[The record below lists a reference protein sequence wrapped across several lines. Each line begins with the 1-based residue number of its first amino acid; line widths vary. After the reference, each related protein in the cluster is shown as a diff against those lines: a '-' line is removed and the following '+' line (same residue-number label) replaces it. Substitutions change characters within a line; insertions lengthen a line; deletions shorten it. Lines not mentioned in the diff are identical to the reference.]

1 MAKPVNCASSEV
13 LIIDQQ
19 NSENK
24 EDVFRSTQPSNI
36 HLHTGNI
43 ANWNSLR
50 LRKTQLPVN
59 EVCIMLYLSNYF

>member
-1 MAKPVNCASSEV
+1 MAKPVNCVSPEV

-19 NSENK
+19 QDSENK
-24 EDVFRSTQPSNI
+24 KDIFWSTQPSNI
-36 HLHTGNI
+36 QLHTGNI

-59 EVCIMLYLSNYF
+59 EV